1 MNIQIEDWILQI
13 MSNLTLEEKIG
24 QMIQLE
30 ANEKSEL
37 LLKKN
42 SIGSIL
48 NSEKKALDKFKQI
61 NKLSKDNIPILFAV
75 DAIHGHCFI
84 DGGTVFPTPLTI
96 ACSWDPKLVENIG
109 KITAKEMRIT
119 GYHWTF
125 APNLDLARDPRWGR
139 VNETF
144 GEDTHLAGELGSAII
159 KGLQNFEFPVI
170 ACPKHFIAYGESIGG
185 RDSVESEVSERKMRT
200 LFLPVFQ
207 RAIDAGANS
216 IMTAYQAMDG
226 IPCTINSKLLKDI
239 LNDEMG
245 FEGIVITDYDNLSR
259 LHTEQ
264 YVVDNLYEA
273 SIKGFKAGN
282 HVMMATE
289 KFIDHMIKAVEEKRV
304 SINDIDETVKKILRL
319 KIKLNL
325 FDNKI
330 DESFE
335 SDVYQ
340 LGGFEHRELARKA
353 SEESIVLLKNNND
366 ILPLK
371 SRDIKLSVIGP
382 NSVDR
387 VAQLGDWAI
396 RDNYGKKNFEMGS
409 DHNNTYVSV
418 LDGIK
423 SLFSNTYYTK
433 GCDIDLNELYLDE
446 MITIAEKSDII
457 IAVIGDN
464 NSFNGEISDR
474 ASLSLPGKQIEM
486 LKELKKLG
494 KPIIGILINGR
505 PLILNWLDENLDA
518 IIECFNPGLEGGNAI
533 ANVISGEVNP
543 SGKLSIS
550 FPRHEGQLPIYYN
563 QIPGWHGNSDGTGD
577 YIDITH
583 KPLYQFGFG
592 LSYNDYE
599 YSDLIIKNNKIKKKE
614 NLEIQISVKN
624 KGKYNGKEIIQ
635 VYYNDI
641 YSSVTTTKIQLVE
654 FRKIVLKPNEKK
666 KVKFSIPANRF
677 SLIDKNNE
685 RKIEEGEFEIM
696 IGKSSDKMD
705 LLKDIFSIID

>member
-1 MNIQIEDWILQI
+1 M
-13 MSNLTLEEKIG
+13 
-24 QMIQLE
+24 
-30 ANEKSEL
+30 
-37 LLKKN
+37 
-42 SIGSIL
+42 
-48 NSEKKALDKFKQI
+48 
-61 NKLSKDNIPILFAV
+61 
-75 DAIHGHCFI
+75 
-84 DGGTVFPTPLTI
+84 
-96 ACSWDPKLVENIG
+96 
-109 KITAKEMRIT
+109 
-119 GYHWTF
+119 
-125 APNLDLARDPRWGR
+125 
-139 VNETF
+139 
-144 GEDTHLAGELGSAII
+144 
-159 KGLQNFEFPVI
+159 
-170 ACPKHFIAYGESIGG
+170 
-185 RDSVESEVSERKMRT
+185 
-200 LFLPVFQ
+200 
-207 RAIDAGANS
+207 
-216 IMTAYQAMDG
+216 
-226 IPCTINSKLLKDI
+226 
-239 LNDEMG
+239 
-245 FEGIVITDYDNLSR
+245 
-259 LHTEQ
+259 
-264 YVVDNLYEA
+264 
-273 SIKGFKAGN
+273 
-282 HVMMATE
+282 
-289 KFIDHMIKAVEEKRV
+289 
-304 SINDIDETVKKILRL
+304 
-319 KIKLNL
+319 
-325 FDNKI
+325 
-330 DESFE
+330 
-335 SDVYQ
+335 
-340 LGGFEHRELARKA
+340 
-353 SEESIVLLKNNND
+353 LLKNNND

-371 SRDIKLSVIGP
+371 TNDIKLSVIGP

-654 FRKIVLKPNEKK
+654 FRKIFLKPNEKK
-666 KVKFSIPANRF
+666 TVKFSIPANRF

>member
-1 MNIQIEDWILQI
+1 MNIQNEDWILQI

-30 ANEKSEL
+30 ANERSEL
-37 LLKKN
+37 LLQKN
-42 SIGSIL
+42 LIGSIL
-48 NSEKKALDKFKQI
+48 NSEKKTLEKFKQV

-84 DGGTVFPTPLTI
+84 DGGTVFPTPLAM
-96 ACSWDPKLVENIG
+96 ACTWDRKLIENIG

-125 APNLDLARDPRWGR
+125 APNLDLARDLRWGR

-144 GEDTHLAGELGSAII
+144 GEDTYLAGEMGSAMIE
-159 KGLQNFEFPVI
+159 GLQNSEYPVI

-207 RAIDAGANS
+207 RAIDAGAKS

-226 IPCTINSKLLKDI
+226 IPCTINNKLLKDI

-264 YVVDNLYEA
+264 YVVDNFYEA

-289 KFIDHMIKAVEEKRV
+289 KFMDHMIKAVNEKRV
-304 SINDIDETVKKILRL
+304 SINDIDEVVEKILTL
-319 KIKLNL
+319 KFELKL

-335 SDVYQ
+335 SDLNQ
-340 LGGFEHRELARKA
+340 LGCLEHRELARKA

-371 SRDIKLSVIGP
+371 HKEIKLSVIGP

-396 RDNYGKKNFEMGS
+396 RDNYGKKNSEMGT

-423 SLFSNTYYTK
+423 SLFPNTYYSK
-433 GCDIDLNELYLDE
+433 GCDIDTSELHLDE
-446 MITIAEKSDII
+446 MIQVAEKSEII
-457 IAVIGDN
+457 IVVIGDN
-464 NSFNGEISDR
+464 NSYNGEISDR
-474 ASLSLPGKQIEM
+474 ASLSLPGKQIKM

-518 IIECFNPGLEGGNAI
+518 IIECFNPGIEGGHAI
-533 ANVISGEVNP
+533 ANVISGKINP
-543 SGKLSIS
+543 SGKLPIS

-577 YIDITH
+577 YLDITH
-583 KPLYQFGFG
+583 KPLYPFGFG
-592 LSYNDYE
+592 LSYSDYE
-599 YSDLIIKNNKIKKKE
+599 YSDLIIKNNEIKKKQK
-614 NLEIQISVKN
+614 LEVQISVKN
-624 KGKYNGKEIIQ
+624 NGKYNGKEIIQ
-635 VYYNDI
+635 VYFNDI

-654 FRKIVLKPNEKK
+654 FRKILLKPNEKK
-666 KVKFSIPANRF
+666 VVKFSIPANKF

-685 RKIEEGEFEIM
+685 RIIEEGEFEIM
-696 IGKSSDKMD
+696 IGKSSDNKD
-705 LLKDIFSIID
+705 LLKGIFRIID